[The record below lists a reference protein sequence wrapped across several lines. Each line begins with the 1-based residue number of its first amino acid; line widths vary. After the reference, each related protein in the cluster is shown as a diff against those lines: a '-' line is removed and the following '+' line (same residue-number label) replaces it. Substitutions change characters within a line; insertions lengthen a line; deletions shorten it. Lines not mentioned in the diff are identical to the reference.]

1 MFRLSPIKLWRNI
14 SVIIFLTAICFTL
27 VGTFFIHGDLAV
39 HWNDAG
45 VPNNSSG
52 KWILNDE
59 TVEVLA
65 GLAALAAAFTA
76 CEDNMITGE
85 IDYPVENLSRLFA
98 PVEFKE
104 VKPMPDGF
112 RIQWTPVDG
121 AQGYIFQF
129 CADSLFN
136 EGSDEYYAGHPNA
149 SRVVLSDTL
158 VTTATVDTITGLGL
172 EQEYFIRMAAFAQGK
187 ADIKFD
193 NYLRYS
199 QAIAAVR
206 PLMEDLNILGE
217 YEAAL

>member
-1 MFRLSPIKLWRNI
+1 MKKINKI
-14 SVIIFLTAICFTL
+14 
-27 VGTFFIHGDLAV
+27 AV
-39 HWNDAG
+39 W
-45 VPNNSSG
+45 
-52 KWILNDE
+52 
-59 TVEVLA
+59 

-172 EQEYFIRMAAFAQGK
+172 EQE
-187 ADIKFD
+187 
-193 NYLRYS
+193 
-199 QAIAAVR
+199 
-206 PLMEDLNILGE
+206 
-217 YEAAL
+217 

>member
-1 MFRLSPIKLWRNI
+1 MKKINKI
-14 SVIIFLTAICFTL
+14 
-27 VGTFFIHGDLAV
+27 AV
-39 HWNDAG
+39 W
-45 VPNNSSG
+45 
-52 KWILNDE
+52 
-59 TVEVLA
+59 

-104 VKPMPDGF
+104 VKSLPDGF

-136 EGSDEYYAGHPNA
+136 EGSEEYYAGHPNA

-158 VTTATVDTITGLGL
+158 VTL
-172 EQEYFIRMAAFAQGK
+172 IRQR
-187 ADIKFD
+187 
-193 NYLRYS
+193 L
-199 QAIAAVR
+199 V
-206 PLMEDLNILGE
+206 
-217 YEAAL
+217 